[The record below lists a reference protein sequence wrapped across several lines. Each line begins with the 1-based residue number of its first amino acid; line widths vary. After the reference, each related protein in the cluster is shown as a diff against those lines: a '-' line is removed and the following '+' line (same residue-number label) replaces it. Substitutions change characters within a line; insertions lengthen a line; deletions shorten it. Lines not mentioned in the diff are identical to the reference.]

1 MILGLLLCVGP
12 YIVLRKRCEL
22 CILLLLLMLQVY
34 KYTVY
39 DVNFILMAI
48 SLDSRTPFE
57 GRTHSDY
64 RVIL

>member
-1 MILGLLLCVGP
+1 MHTATASHATGI
-12 YIVLRKRCEL
+12 
-22 CILLLLLMLQVY
+22 Y

-39 DVNFILMAI
+39 DVLMAI
-48 SLDSRTPFE
+48 SLDSTTPFE

>member
-1 MILGLLLCVGP
+1 MKLGLLLCVGP

-39 DVNFILMAI
+39 DVLMAI